1 MSSDY
6 HPAAPG
12 SIPGVPVPG
21 IGSRIK
27 SPASEW
33 RGSHGAV
40 RPQAPPRPLPGP
52 LAIKWLKAKS
62 EGEKKLLLSE
72 CRHHID
78 EVLLTQLF
86 NALKVENSLSP
97 EVDLFVSLRENWTLL
112 SHEEGGS
119 LS

>member
-1 MSSDY
+1 M
-6 HPAAPG
+6 ACL
-12 SIPGVPVPG
+12 
-21 IGSRIK
+21 RLNR
-27 SPASEW
+27 
-33 RGSHGAV
+33 RGK
-40 RPQAPPRPLPGP
+40 QTN
-52 LAIKWLKAKS
+52 
-62 EGEKKLLLSE
+62 KKTLLLSE